1 MKDIFELLK
10 GLGIEIEADKK
21 DAFNKEFTN
30 NYKTIAEFEKQ
41 SAKLKTTEESLTT
54 LKTEKT
60 ELEKTIND
68 YKGTDEDVKQLKD
81 KVAQYEQAEKD
92 RLEKIK
98 QEKDEQVLTTT
109 ILENIK
115 DKEFVNDFTKNAIIN
130 DIKTKLKD
138 DNYKG
143 KGVKEIFEEITKDS
157 DGILKNPQD
166 PMKIPSGNVEKNIVD
181 ENKAREIMG
190 LPPLK

>member
-68 YKGTDEDVKQLKD
+68 YKGTDDDVKQLKD